1 MSNQYL
7 QPNDLKKTKTWVWG
21 THIGGGGG
29 GGGGGGVLVS
39 SRGWYVVHVTHVFK
53 FKLFFTII

>member
-1 MSNQYL
+1 MG
-7 QPNDLKKTKTWVWG
+7 WG

-29 GGGGGGVLVS
+29 GGVVVWWCPPGGGT
-39 SRGWYVVHVTHVFK
+39 WYVTHVFK

>member
-1 MSNQYL
+1 MG
-7 QPNDLKKTKTWVWG
+7 WG

-29 GGGGGGVLVS
+29 GGGGVVVWWCPPGG
-39 SRGWYVVHVTHVFK
+39 GTWYVRVTHVHVFK